1 LSFVRSFCIYTRFD
15 RVQLFPRGWQRAEI
29 NLTNPKASGTNGT
42 TAILASIMMGAG
54 GGESL
59 LERYRSG
66 IALVESNNAG
76 DAVDVLTSIQLEA
89 ASLFSFRHSSESLD
103 DIATSSLPFLTLE
116 HHLAMAYLNLP
127 TQGIDG
133 LPIRKQNLATS
144 CAFWDAFFRNLECI
158 EALTVSEVK
167 AYHFLL
173 DCSEDPTIDPPRC
186 SRDDKIARH
195 RAKQNATDQA
205 AQLAALQ
212 ARRRRLQ
219 IPDTDDLD
227 GHDEEGLERN
237 IALAHLEIA
246 KHQAFEEWGSVLRE
260 LPMIERMLAANANH
274 GSSTTSHA
282 APQPPTP
289 SQQKN
294 GLEVTRITK
303 DALTGKLIV
312 KKEQLRSQVFRPGW
326 NLPTMS
332 LDELAEREVNAALD
346 REERQRQAES
356 IQKPERY
363 DQLVKKGLE
372 DNDELVEASS
382 ALDRAWDQFKDE
394 NPRGCGNKRGDVGDR
409 NF

>member
-1 LSFVRSFCIYTRFD
+1 M
-15 RVQLFPRGWQRAEI
+15 
-29 NLTNPKASGTNGT
+29 
-42 TAILASIMMGAG
+42 MMGA

-103 DIATSSLPFLTLE
+103 DIATTSVPFLTLE

-127 TQGIDG
+127 TQGMEG

-167 AYHFLL
+167 AYHSLL

-195 RAKQNATDQA
+195 RAKQSATDQA
-205 AQLAALQ
+205 AKLAALQ

-219 IPDTDDLD
+219 IPETDDLD
-227 GHDEEGLERN
+227 GHDEEGLERT

-246 KHQAFEEWGSVLRE
+246 KHQAFDEWGSVLRE
-260 LPMIERMLAANANH
+260 LPMIERMLAAASNANH
-274 GSSTTSHA
+274 GTSSTSQQA
-282 APQPPTP
+282 APQPTP
-289 SQQKN
+289 SQQQK

-312 KKEQLRSQVFRPGW
+312 KKEQLLSQVFRPGW

-363 DQLVKKGLE
+363 NQLVKKGLE
-372 DNDELVEASS
+372 DDDELVEASA